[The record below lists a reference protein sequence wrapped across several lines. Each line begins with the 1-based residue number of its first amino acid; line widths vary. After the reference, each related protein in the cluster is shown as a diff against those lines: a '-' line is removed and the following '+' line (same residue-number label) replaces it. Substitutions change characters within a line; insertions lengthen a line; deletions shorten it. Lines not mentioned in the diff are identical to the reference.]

1 MNPIEIRGVVIG
13 AGRPK
18 IAVSLASP
26 TEEGLLAEARSFCAL
41 GADIAEWRMDC
52 FDAVEDLS
60 AVAQCLAA
68 LRAALGERPLLA
80 TFRSAREGGR
90 RPCSAAQY
98 RALGET
104 VLAAGGADL
113 LDVELFAE
121 GESAPYLTA
130 AAHDAGCPVLLSSHD
145 FEKTPPVTEMTARLR
160 AMQAL
165 GGDVLK
171 LAVMPRSRAD
181 VLALLQATEEAAR
194 WAERPLVTMS
204 MGEAGRVSRLCGGFF
219 GSCITFG
226 AGRQRSAPGQ
236 MDAAALRQ
244 ILDLA
249 YGPAE
254 SK

>member
-1 MNPIEIRGVVIG
+1 MNPVQVRGVTIG
-13 AGRPK
+13 AGKPK
-18 IAVSLASP
+18 IAAPITGADEAEILRQADVITAS
-26 TEEGLLAEARSFCAL
+26 A
-41 GADIAEWRMDC
+41 ADIAEWRMDC
-52 FDAVEDLS
+52 FSQVENSAAV
-60 AVAQCLAA
+60 VQCLCA
-68 LRAALGERPLLA
+68 LRRQLGETPLLA
-80 TFRSAREGGR
+80 TFRTAAEGGAH
-90 RPCSAAQY
+90 PMETAAY
-98 RALGET
+98 RALNEAVIASGC
-104 VLAAGGADL
+104 ADL
-113 LDVELFAE
+113 LDVELFS
-121 GESAPYLTA
+121 GEDTVAALLDSAHSAQLKV
-130 AAHDAGCPVLLSSHD
+130 VLSNHD

>member
-26 TEEGLLAEARSFCAL
+26 TEEALLAEARSFCAL

-60 AVAQCLAA
+60 AVARCLAA

-165 GGDVLK
+165 G
-171 LAVMPRSRAD
+171 
-181 VLALLQATEEAAR
+181 AT
-194 WAERPLVTMS
+194 
-204 MGEAGRVSRLCGGFF
+204 F
-219 GSCITFG
+219 
-226 AGRQRSAPGQ
+226 
-236 MDAAALRQ
+236 
-244 ILDLA
+244 
-249 YGPAE
+249 
-254 SK
+254 

>member
-26 TEEGLLAEARSFCAL
+26 TEEALLAEARSFCTL

-60 AVAQCLAA
+60 AVARCLAA

-160 AMQAL
+160 AMHAL
-165 GGDVLK
+165 RGDVLQ
-171 LAVMPRSRAD
+171 LAGIPRSRP
-181 VLALLQATEEAAR
+181 T
-194 WAERPLVTMS
+194 
-204 MGEAGRVSRLCGGFF
+204 
-219 GSCITFG
+219 
-226 AGRQRSAPGQ
+226 
-236 MDAAALRQ
+236 AAAICTARASLSPWVACSPWCLPQ
-244 ILDLA
+244 
-249 YGPAE
+249 
-254 SK
+254 